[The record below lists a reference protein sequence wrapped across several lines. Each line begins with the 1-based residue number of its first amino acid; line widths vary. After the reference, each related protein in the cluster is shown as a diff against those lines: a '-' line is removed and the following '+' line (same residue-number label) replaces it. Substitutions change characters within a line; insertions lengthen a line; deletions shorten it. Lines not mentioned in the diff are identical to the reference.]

1 MTLPFSPWP
10 YLSKRPSLSRRLEPP
25 TRDLPASSLDSSSP
39 LPSFPITAR
48 ESPFLPARRSRPHL
62 LSPRRHPPNCTPVG
76 AKASYDFSLP
86 FISLPHSIHTQRIF
100 KHCQASI
107 PKHRADCAGSR
118 TNGLE
123 GKRRVVSTAACH
135 PWVQDTRPLLFSL
148 CSRKWVCL
156 TRTACPLG
164 GSGRISSPLFGDGVC
179 QPKSRRQIPQSR

>member
-1 MTLPFSPWP
+1 MTFPRPRSTPALLCPRSRSLLESHHFYLRDALALTFSHLHVATLLTAHLSGRKHLMTSL
-10 YLSKRPSLSRRLEPP
+10 YLSSPYSTQYTLNLSL
-25 TRDLPASSLDSSSP
+25 
-39 LPSFPITAR
+39 
-48 ESPFLPARRSRPHL
+48 
-62 LSPRRHPPNCTPVG
+62 
-76 AKASYDFSLP
+76 
-86 FISLPHSIHTQRIF
+86 